1 MQCKR
6 PAASSALIWMD
17 EERREREQAA
27 VGCTHSGL
35 AAGPH
40 VGDRSFP
47 KTHRQAGAG
56 RGRAAGSTMRTE
68 REKEREKGR
77 WVVEGRRCNRSYC
90 YMHIYHKAIMTSF
103 VSASKKQRRRKRR
116 RERGAVAGKGGAQS

>member
-1 MQCKR
+1 
-6 PAASSALIWMD
+6 MD
-17 EERREREQAA
+17 GRREERERESRQQWVARTA
-27 VGCTHSGL
+27 DWQLGHTSGT
-35 AAGPH
+35 GPFQRPT
-40 VGDRSFP
+40 G
-47 KTHRQAGAG
+47 RQG